1 MARGTLRSEC
11 LFVVERFSR
20 QPCALKNFIAAH
32 ASACHT
38 STFEAV
44 FIAHLAGRSLF
55 LCNGGPMHEAWPLMP
70 TLLAFVVLLVAE
82 ILLTDPRRGATT
94 PRDLELFLNRVRPC
108 RALAA
113 RRTRPDVETRS
124 QTTNCHTAA
133 RDRSDSIDRDA
144 PPQLTLDQSAL
155 PSLDWNCLVPIPTD
169 ARPLRAG

>member
-1 MARGTLRSEC
+1 MDMTVNETALDAKAVDVFVAEQADVTPASESDPVPKRFRKARRAACAGLA
-11 LFVVERFSR
+11 VV
-20 QPCALKNFIAAH
+20 
-32 ASACHT
+32 
-38 STFEAV
+38 
-44 FIAHLAGRSLF
+44 
-55 LCNGGPMHEAWPLMP
+55 
-70 TLLAFVVLLVAE
+70 LAFVVLLVAE

-155 PSLDWNCLVPIPTD
+155 PSLDWNCLMPIPTD

>member
-1 MARGTLRSEC
+1 MISGVDGAMDAIAIDLPAKADDPPVPAGYPVPKRFRKARRAACAGLA
-11 LFVVERFSR
+11 VV
-20 QPCALKNFIAAH
+20 
-32 ASACHT
+32 
-38 STFEAV
+38 
-44 FIAHLAGRSLF
+44 
-55 LCNGGPMHEAWPLMP
+55 
-70 TLLAFVVLLVAE
+70 LAFVVLLVAE